1 MDRLRL
7 IGREDLAPRHE
18 TGRDGHGEM
27 WRPEIRARLIRVDM
41 LDGCWTSGGSIPEQ
55 DRRGPR
61 EEVVAF
67 AAGDAADAVAV
78 PDAEV
83 GHVFALG
90 LRPEG
95 HVLRVEYVC
104 VGNRLPRHDRRGGHS
119 LPAIAIGRFP
129 GGDAALD
136 RSAEG
141 LETLGL
147 GHSGACVAEGGEI
160 VARLVGVHQH
170 DAVGLGAVGLV
181 EAEFGLGPGAAVLR
195 LGDAGHLVLAAVT
208 ARDRLATVIRAQAAV
223 GEPDHGHHAA
233 EGPLPRFVEGEGDTL
248 LARCVELE
256 ASTIELV
263 DEEPIDEEL
272 APVADV
278 NRIGGVGKQ
287 AGEAGEQQ
295 EQGSFHG
302 VARRVRCRGQQSLFI
317 DGVGYLVC
325 SNLIE
330 YRFAS
335 FMTKRRRTGLPA
347 KAARSGFSFQRALR
361 ATVSP

>member
-7 IGREDLAPRHE
+7 IRSENLTLRHE
-18 TGRDGHGEM
+18 TCRDGHVEM
-27 WRPEIRARLIRVDM
+27 WRPEIWARLIRVDM
-41 LDGCWTSGGSIPEQ
+41 LDGCWTIGGSIPEQ

-61 EEVVAF
+61 EEVAAF

-119 LPAIAIGRFP
+119 LPAIAVGRFP

-147 GHSGACVAEGGEI
+147 GHSGARVAEGGEI
-160 VARLVGVHQH
+160 GARLVGVHQH

-181 EAEFGLGPGAAVLR
+181 EAEFGLGPVVAVRR

-208 ARDRLATVIRAQAAV
+208 ARDRLATVISAQPAV
-223 GEPDHGHHAA
+223 GEPDHGHIAA
-233 EGPLPRFVEGEGDTL
+233 EGPLPRFVEGKGEAL
-248 LARCVELE
+248 LTRCVQLE
-256 ASTIELV
+256 ANAVELV
-263 DEEPIDEEL
+263 DEELIDEEL

-278 NRIGGVGKQ
+278 HGVLGRCRATQRSEENQKYIFCLY
-287 AGEAGEQQ
+287 GWI
-295 EQGSFHG
+295 SFHLD
-302 VARRVRCRGQQSLFI
+302 S
-317 DGVGYLVC
+317 

-330 YRFAS
+330 
-335 FMTKRRRTGLPA
+335 
-347 KAARSGFSFQRALR
+347 
-361 ATVSP
+361 